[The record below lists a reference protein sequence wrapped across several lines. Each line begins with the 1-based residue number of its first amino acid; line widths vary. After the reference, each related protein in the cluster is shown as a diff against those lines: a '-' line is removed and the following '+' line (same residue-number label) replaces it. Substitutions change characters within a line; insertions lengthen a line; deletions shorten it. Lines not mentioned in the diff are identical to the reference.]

1 MIFFNIINLY
11 EELKLNQNYELIIN
25 NLSIKKLLGHLHT
38 ENITNKLYNY
48 IGENNK
54 LKIIINKYIGEG
66 SYGKVFLVTIDNNK
80 YALKI
85 SSNEL
90 PDKML
95 DRYNSL
101 IQHTTLAKNIVEIY
115 ACGIITTSHN
125 KTKYF
130 SLMEYG
136 GVSIKKYK
144 DINNETV
151 IIILKQIYN
160 IVEESKKNRKLLTDF
175 KASNIIINPDTLNI
189 KLIDIYMVCDN
200 YNPCHKCK
208 IVRTYPSIEF
218 DNNNRIYENKEYNY
232 AAIYVTLA
240 ITLIDI
246 LCKDDYSTIAKSIIK
261 KYDLDVDAK
270 QLVILLQIAS
280 YNYNNNF
287 NNKYLKHGKIN
298 FPYLY
303 PSLYKYKKEIENKFS
318 NLKNN
323 DLYFYFISNLDLKVN
338 VFSNKKFILIIN
350 SLITICPN
358 QRCIKYFKKKINKN

>member
-1 MIFFNIINLY
+1 MIFFNIINFY
-11 EELKLNQNYELIIN
+11 EELKLNHDYELIIN
-25 NLSIKKLLGHLHT
+25 NLCIKKILGHLHT
-38 ENITNKLYNY
+38 EIIINKLYKHIN
-48 IGENNK
+48 ENNK

-80 YALKI
+80 YALKF
-85 SSNEL
+85 SSNEI

-115 ACGIITTSHN
+115 GCGIISTSHN

-136 GVSIKKYK
+136 GVNIKKFK
-144 DINNETV
+144 NINNETV
-151 IIILKQIYN
+151 VNVLKQIYN
-160 IVEESKKNRKLLTDF
+160 IVEESRKNRKLLTDF

-189 KLIDIYMVCDN
+189 KLIDIYMVCEN
-200 YNPCHKCK
+200 HNPCYKCK

-218 DNNNRIYENKEYNY
+218 DNNNRIYEHKEYNFT
-232 AAIYVTLA
+232 AIYVTLA

-246 LCKDDYSTIAKSIIK
+246 LCKSDYSTIAKSIIK
-261 KYDLDVDAK
+261 KYDMNIDAK

-287 NNKYLKHGKIN
+287 NNKYLKYGKID

-303 PSLYKYKKEIENKFS
+303 PSLYKYKKEIENKFPILS
-318 NLKNN
+318 NN
-323 DLYFYFISNLDLKVN
+323 DLYLYFINNLELKVN
-338 VFSNKKFILIIN
+338 IFSKKKFIIIIN

-358 QRCIKYFKKKINKN
+358 QRSIKYLKKKIFKN